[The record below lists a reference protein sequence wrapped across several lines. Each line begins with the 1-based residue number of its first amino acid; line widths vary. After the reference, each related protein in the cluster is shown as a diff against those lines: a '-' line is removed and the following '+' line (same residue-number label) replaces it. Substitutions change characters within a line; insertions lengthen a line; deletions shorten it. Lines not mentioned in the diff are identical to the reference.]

1 MGKRGRGELF
11 HGEIIPPCTQN
22 QEEERKG
29 NGGGVEELNKT
40 AMILLTFPRLPV
52 ELGGS
57 KSLSFQSCPIFMS
70 SDVLSKL

>member
-1 MGKRGRGELF
+1 MGRRVRGELI
-11 HGEIIPPCTQN
+11 HGEIIPPCRQN
-22 QEEERKG
+22 QERKR
-29 NGGGVEELNKT
+29 NGGGVEELKRLQ
-40 AMILLTFPRLPV
+40 MILLTFPGFPV